1 MKMKEYKN
9 FRESINK
16 KQPNIITYKE
26 RPPLS
31 ALTTDKRTYRITA
44 QFRLFL
50 PLMSPS
56 LTNRSKIIKLN
67 PPKT

>member
-1 MKMKEYKN
+1 MKEFRN

-26 RPPLS
+26 RAPMS
-31 ALTTDKRTYRITA
+31 AVATDKRTYRITA
-44 QFRLFL
+44 PFRPFL

-56 LTNRSKIIKLN
+56 LTNSSKIIKLN

>member
-1 MKMKEYKN
+1 MKEYRN

-56 LTNRSKIIKLN
+56 LTN
-67 PPKT
+67 